1 MPQTTPE
8 GDFHVVRKRKF
19 RSVGTKNIRYHTH
32 FEVYCNNVPFLKGS
46 GQALSKREAQWIA
59 DILNKR
65 FKRMCNHRDPVA
77 EKKKAAA

>member
-1 MPQTTPE
+1 MATKTPE
-8 GDFHVVRKRKF
+8 GDFHVVRKRRF
-19 RSVGTKNIRYHTH
+19 RSVGTEQIRYHTH
-32 FEVYCNNVPFLKGS
+32 FEVYCCNVPFLKGS

-65 FKRMCNHRDPVA
+65 FERMCRHKDPVA